1 MKIFLG
7 LFSWLGSATPSGIG
21 EENWAGT
28 MNLSDKE
35 NLGAE
40 KVADSS
46 EEEYQAKNEKHCS
59 RQKQVW

>member
-1 MKIFLG
+1 MG
-7 LFSWLGSATPSGIG
+7 CDYNG

-35 NLGAE
+35 NLGTE